1 MQEVRKKKFIYII
14 SNYTISTAIHLEK
27 YKTVATSSNIANA
40 FNNYFSKVVVD
51 IEFCIR
57 SWKKK

>member
-1 MQEVRKKKFIYII
+1 M

-27 YKTVATSSNIANA
+27 YKTVATSSNIPNA

-51 IEFCIR
+51 IESCIR
-57 SWKKK
+57 SCKKK